1 MSKTSNSG
9 ALPRSSIA
17 MSPPSLHSRGR
28 CFRCS
33 SYFDGP
39 AHDGECPTNNVQPTR
54 ASPPAR
60 IARWRLELVVISEL
74 WNPGSEPGAIA
85 AAANQKHRA
94 EAIRRRRIQH
104 VVDSKI
110 AVRFE
115 RNASGRGAALDKGRC
130 GFTDQRREDA
140 LVGILTDAVAAA
152 KEQAATSDLEARSYR
167 EAMPSRVFEEVVL
180 PHLDAAFNYARWL
193 TKSDADAEDVVQDAA
208 VRALRFFSSLRNDDA
223 RAWLL

>member
-1 MSKTSNSG
+1 MRN
-9 ALPRSSIA
+9 
-17 MSPPSLHSRGR
+17 SPP
-28 CFRCS
+28 
-33 SYFDGP
+33 
-39 AHDGECPTNNVQPTR
+39 AIA

-115 RNASGRGAALDKGRC
+115 RNASSGGAALDKGSR
-130 GFTDQRREDA
+130 GFTDQCREDA
-140 LVGILTDAVAAA
+140 LDGILTDAVAAA
-152 KEQAATSDLEARSYR
+152 KEQAATSARRSAILQMAVEDLT
-167 EAMPSRVFEEVVL
+167 P
-180 PHLDAAFNYARWL
+180 L
-193 TKSDADAEDVVQDAA
+193 TKFRVTFWNVPSAFSGAA
-208 VRALRFFSSLRNDDA
+208 KLDTGWTPMPPSNLARESRPFALT
-223 RAWLL
+223 

>member
-1 MSKTSNSG
+1 MRQTSTTIYRDSRADSDSMATG
-9 ALPRSSIA
+9 ATEAA
-17 MSPPSLHSRGR
+17 MRNSPP
-28 CFRCS
+28 
-33 SYFDGP
+33 
-39 AHDGECPTNNVQPTR
+39 AIA

-115 RNASGRGAALDKGRC
+115 RNASSGGAALDKGSR
-130 GFTDQRREDA
+130 GFTDQCREDA
-140 LVGILTDAVAAA
+140 LDGILTDAVAAA
-152 KEQAATSDLEARSYR
+152 KEQAATSDLETAVSVDVGSEIGDPPDGGGGLDPSHEVPSHVLERSICVQRRSKARHRLDTYAALESR
-167 EAMPSRVFEEVVL
+167 ERVTPF
-180 PHLDAAFNYARWL
+180 
-193 TKSDADAEDVVQDAA
+193 
-208 VRALRFFSSLRNDDA
+208 RAHVNNNPQGH
-223 RAWLL
+223 